1 MNNVSK
7 LNMGKSR
14 SMTDKR
20 QKFKELAKSRVNRA
34 TAMIRLISNL
44 SNKSLYDYDQT
55 DVKKISDHLRKEI
68 KLVEDRFNSKK
79 RNSEEFQI

>member
-1 MNNVSK
+1 MNNVAKFKGS
-7 LNMGKSR
+7 GR

-34 TAMIRLISNL
+34 TAMIRLIGNL
-44 SNKSLYDYDQT
+44 GNKSLYDYDSS
-55 DVKKISDHLRKEI
+55 DVKKITEHLRKQV

-79 RNSEEFQI
+79 RSTEEFEI

>member
-7 LNMGKSR
+7 PNMGKSR

-55 DVKKISDHLRKEI
+55 DVKKITDHLRKEI

>member
-55 DVKKISDHLRKEI
+55 DVKKITDHLRKEI